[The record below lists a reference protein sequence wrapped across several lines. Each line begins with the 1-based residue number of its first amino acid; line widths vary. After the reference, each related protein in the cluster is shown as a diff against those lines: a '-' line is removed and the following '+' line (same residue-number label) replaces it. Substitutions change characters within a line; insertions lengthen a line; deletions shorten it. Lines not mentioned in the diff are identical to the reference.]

1 MKQENQKFVQFL
13 KRNSQESVRAAMTAT
28 FMVIF
33 ALAIAIIFLLFVQT
47 EAEVSRWGEYS
58 WGNKIPPWKVWVVV
72 FLPLIG
78 GIIIMSF
85 WYHAIKNVNK
95 YFNVL

>member
-1 MKQENQKFVQFL
+1 MKKENQTSVQSL
-13 KRNSQESVRAAMTAT
+13 KRNSQESVRVAITAT

-33 ALAIAIIFLLFVQT
+33 ALAIAILCLLFFQT

-78 GIIIMSF
+78 GLIIMSF
-85 WYHAIKNVNK
+85 WYCAIKNVNK
-95 YFNVL
+95 YFSIL